1 MAEFMEE
8 ELIMEEIEI
17 KEEEDFIKKENC
29 SSSSLEETC
38 TWYVQ
43 QEDIQVE
50 NTENKG
56 RNS

>member
-1 MAEFMEE
+1 MAENIKK
-8 ELIMEEIEI
+8 ELIIEEIEI
-17 KEEEDFIKKENC
+17 KEEVFIKKENC

-38 TWYVQ
+38 SWYVQ

-56 RNS
+56 RNL